1 LETLDNGK
9 PLEEAR
15 GDVEQSILVLEY
27 FAGWADKIHGDTIPA
42 DGDVMTLTRREP
54 VGVVGRIA
62 DLVPYPFHS
71 NAGILEK
78 SRLGTE

>member
-54 VGVVGRIA
+54 VGVVGRAA
-62 DLVPYPFHS
+62 DLIFLNSFQCWYFRTIC
-71 NAGILEK
+71 G
-78 SRLGTE
+78 G